1 MPTQMASTLDNP
13 AGSTTS
19 AAELA
24 DKAKLSDTPPL
35 VLKAYEGKQGAA
47 TARLQ
52 ADSIEM
58 AAGGYFPT
66 WQNWAPGERAREAYV
81 VAALLVFLFG
91 IGILILAYL
100 LIVEPDGTLTVA
112 YERRAAAALGSAQG

>member
-1 MPTQMASTLDNP
+1 MASTLDNRV
-13 AGSTTS
+13 GSTTNP
-19 AAELA
+19 AELA
-24 DKAKLSDTPPL
+24 DKPKLSDTPPL
-35 VLKAYEGKQGAA
+35 ILKAYEGKQGEA

-58 AAGGYFPT
+58 AAEGYFPT

-100 LIVEPDGTLTVA
+100 FIVEPDGTLTVA
-112 YERRAAAALGSAQG
+112 YERQAAA